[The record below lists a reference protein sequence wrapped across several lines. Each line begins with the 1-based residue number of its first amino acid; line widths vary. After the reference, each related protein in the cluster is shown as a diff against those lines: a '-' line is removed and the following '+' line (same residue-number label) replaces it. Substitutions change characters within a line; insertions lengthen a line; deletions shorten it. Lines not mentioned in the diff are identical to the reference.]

1 MPKQPHDRT
10 EYEFAAKRVNDLLRE
25 IFPNKDVQFLSFLID
40 AGPADSG
47 YMGYIAST
55 RRIDAVRVIMEWL
68 GRMVESFDREQLREL
83 LVELE
88 KEMR

>member
-1 MPKQPHDRT
+1 MPKQPHDKT

-25 IFPNKDVQFLSFLID
+25 LFPNKEVQFLSFVID
-40 AGPADSG
+40 QGPAGSG

-68 GRMVESFDREQLREL
+68 DRMVDSFDRQQLREL
-83 LVELE
+83 LIELE
-88 KEMR
+88 KEMG